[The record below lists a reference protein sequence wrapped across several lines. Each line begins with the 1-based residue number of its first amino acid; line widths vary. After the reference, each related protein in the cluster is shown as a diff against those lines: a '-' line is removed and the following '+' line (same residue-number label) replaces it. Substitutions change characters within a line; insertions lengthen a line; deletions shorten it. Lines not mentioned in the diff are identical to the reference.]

1 VCLGVCVWE
10 CAVYRPALSVCV
22 CVSERDTDHKG
33 SIQRAEDWYT
43 WTVLE
48 AARRG
53 YSWLCRFKP
62 HIFDGI

>member
-1 VCLGVCVWE
+1 
-10 CAVYRPALSVCV
+10 VYRPALSVCV